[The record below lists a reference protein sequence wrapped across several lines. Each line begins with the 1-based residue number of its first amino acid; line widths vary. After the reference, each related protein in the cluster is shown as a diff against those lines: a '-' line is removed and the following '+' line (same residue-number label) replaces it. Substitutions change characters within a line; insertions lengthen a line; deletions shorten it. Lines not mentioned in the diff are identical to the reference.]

1 LTSPPSWI
9 TSTSTATS
17 CSRRIRGAASSSPA
31 ACNCPPSR
39 RDSVSRPRRLLI
51 LAEARSGDPHFGKT
65 ARGVMRYA
73 PEDVVALLDSQSAAE
88 SVEGF
93 PLVLEGVERGGKLLL
108 VEGQGSLLHP
118 AYSGVT

>member
-1 LTSPPSWI
+1 M
-9 TSTSTATS
+9 
-17 CSRRIRGAASSSPA
+17 
-31 ACNCPPSR
+31 
-39 RDSVSRPRRLLI
+39 SRPRRLLI

-93 PLVLEGVERGGKLLL
+93 PLVRTVEQAIAYEPTTALVGVATQGGRFPPAWRELLEDCLRAGLDLESGLHEFVSNDPEL
-108 VEGQGSLLHP
+108 VALDL
-118 AYSGVT
+118 